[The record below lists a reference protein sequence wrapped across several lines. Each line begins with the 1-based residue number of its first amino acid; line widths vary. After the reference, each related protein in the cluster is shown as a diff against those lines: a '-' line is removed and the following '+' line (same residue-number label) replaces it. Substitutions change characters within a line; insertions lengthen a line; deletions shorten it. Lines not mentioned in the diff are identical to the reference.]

1 MRMKPKINAKK
12 PDRKTNSG
20 KDPLQELKIKSDL
33 NKRTQSSELGINQA
47 NHEHSIQWH
56 LKTHSTYEIENKI
69 TTDLWRLPS
78 CLSLS
83 FYYCNEMRV
92 LGTLFQN

>member
-47 NHEHSIQWH
+47 NHEHSDPVASKNAQH
-56 LKTHSTYEIENKI
+56 TRDSK
-69 TTDLWRLPS
+69 
-78 CLSLS
+78 
-83 FYYCNEMRV
+83 
-92 LGTLFQN
+92 

>member
-47 NHEHSIQWH
+47 NHEHSDPVAPKNTAH
-56 LKTHSTYEIENKI
+56 TRLKT
-69 TTDLWRLPS
+69 RLQPIYGGYRPV
-78 CLSLS
+78 SLS
-83 FYYCNEMRV
+83 FYYCNEI
-92 LGTLFQN
+92 